1 MGNDDDDD
9 DDAATTI
16 NGKDA
21 APSNEDEASGN
32 GNIAAQINKKCDGG
46 STCITRCTRS
56 SNPRMFTLHQKKNKV
71 GIDSP
76 AHGKLCTK
84 TAKNPQQVDWKKR
97 IVCKKTIQD
106 DSSWRHL
113 SGN

>member
-32 GNIAAQINKKCDGG
+32 SNIAALINKKCDGG

-56 SNPRMFTLHQKKNKV
+56 SNPRTFTLH
-71 GIDSP
+71 
-76 AHGKLCTK
+76 
-84 TAKNPQQVDWKKR
+84 
-97 IVCKKTIQD
+97 
-106 DSSWRHL
+106 
-113 SGN
+113 